1 MTMGARGIRVA
12 VAQRAARAGH
22 SRRRPRAAAMMFSLA
37 VLGLLAGCADSAPDA
52 QARREEIAEL
62 EVWMHAGSPDER
74 RIMQEQVTRFNTLQ
88 YRVRVNVV
96 ILPEESYEGQVREAA
111 LAGRLPDI
119 LDFDGPFVYDYIQ
132 RGRLIPL
139 DKLLTDN
146 SRLDLF
152 PALIEQGMYQGRIY
166 KVSTYDTGLG
176 VYARASRLREAGV
189 RMPASVDAAWSAAE
203 FKHILRQLA
212 AHDTDGAVLD
222 LGLGAKGEWYSY
234 AFLPVIQSAGG
245 DLIDRDSYRTADGR
259 LNRREAVEAMSL
271 VQSWIQQGYVDTNG
285 DQAAFL
291 QGRVAL
297 SWGDLTAF
305 HRYAQAFPGDVVLL
319 PLPDFGRG
327 ARTAQGGWG
336 WAITT
341 ACEDRRAAM
350 QFLEYLL
357 QTEQV
362 LAMAE
367 AGAGIPA
374 TRSAAAR
381 AELYRDGGPLHLF
394 VTQLEEGPASR
405 PSLAAY
411 PAISAE
417 FQRTVDEIVRGADVR
432 STLDAAVQAI
442 DRRLNGDV

>member
-1 MTMGARGIRVA
+1 MRRAPHMGVFPRH
-12 VAQRAARAGH
+12 RAG
-22 SRRRPRAAAMMFSLA
+22 AALVLA
-37 VLGLLAGCADSAPDA
+37 LTCLLVACADTAPET
-52 QARREEIAEL
+52 QARRDGAVVL
-62 EVWMHAGSPDER
+62 EVWMHAGSPAER
-74 RIMQEQVTRFNTLQ
+74 RIMQEQVTRFNTMQ

-96 ILPEESYEGQVREAA
+96 ILPEDSYERQVREAA

-119 LDFDGPFVYDYIQ
+119 LDFNGPFVYDYIQ
-132 RGRLIPL
+132 RGRLVPL
-139 DKLLTDN
+139 DKLLTDH

-152 PALIEQGMYQGRIY
+152 PAVVQQGMHQGRIY
-166 KVSTYDTGLG
+166 TVSTYDTGLG
-176 VYARASRLREAGV
+176 IYARPSRLREAGV
-189 RMPASVDAAWSAAE
+189 RIPAALDEAWSATE
-203 FKHILRQLA
+203 FKRALQRLA
-212 AHDTDGAVLD
+212 AHDADGAVLD

-245 DLIDRDSYRTADGR
+245 DLIDRESFRTAAGW
-259 LNRREAVEAMSL
+259 LNRREAVEAMSQ
-271 VQSWIQQGYVDTNG
+271 VQSWIRQGYVDPNV

-291 QGRVAL
+291 RGRVAL
-297 SWGDLTAF
+297 SWGDHTAF
-305 HRYAQAFPGDVVLL
+305 QRYEEAFPGDVVLL

-327 ARTAQGGWG
+327 ARTTQGGWG
-336 WAITT
+336 WAVTQ
-341 ACEDRRAAM
+341 ACADRRAAM

-381 AELYRDGGPLHLF
+381 AERYRDGGPLHLF
-394 VTQLEEGPASR
+394 IAQLEDGLPSR
-405 PSLAAY
+405 PGLSAY

-417 FQRTVDEIVRGADVR
+417 FQRTVDEIVHGADVR
-432 STLDAAVQAI
+432 SALDAAVQAI

>member
-1 MTMGARGIRVA
+1 
-12 VAQRAARAGH
+12 
-22 SRRRPRAAAMMFSLA
+22 
-37 VLGLLAGCADSAPDA
+37 
-52 QARREEIAEL
+52 
-62 EVWMHAGSPDER
+62 
-74 RIMQEQVTRFNTLQ
+74 MQF
-88 YRVRVNVV
+88 RVRVNVI
-96 ILPEESYEGQVREAA
+96 ILPEGSYEGQVREAA
-111 LAGRLPDI
+111 LAGSLPDI
-119 LDFDGPFVYDYIQ
+119 LDFNGPFVYDFIQ
-132 RGRLIPL
+132 RGRLVPL

-176 VYARASRLREAGV
+176 VYARASRLLEAGV
-189 RMPASVDAAWSAAE
+189 RVPASVDEAWSAEE
-203 FKHILRQLA
+203 FRSILQRLA
-212 AHDTDGAVLD
+212 AHDADGAVLD
-222 LGLGAKGEWYSY
+222 LGLGAKGEWFSY

-245 DLIDRDSYRTADGR
+245 DLIDRDSYRTAAGR
-259 LNRREAVEAMSL
+259 LNRNEAVEAMTE
-271 VQSWIQQGYVDTNG
+271 VQSWIKRGHVDANR

-297 SWGDLTAF
+297 SWGDHTAF
-305 HRYAQAFPGDVVLL
+305 HRYAQAYPGDVVLL

-341 ACEDRRAAM
+341 ACMDRRAAM

-362 LAMAE
+362 LEMAE

-394 VTQLEEGPASR
+394 VSQLENGPVSR

-432 STLDAAVQAI
+432 RSLDAAVQAI
-442 DRRLNGDV
+442 DRRLKDDV

>member
-1 MTMGARGIRVA
+1 MLPYRIVA
-12 VAQRAARAGH
+12 GLALTL
-22 SRRRPRAAAMMFSLA
+22 AAA
-37 VLGLLAGCADSAPDA
+37 GLLAACTDGSSDV
-52 QARREEIAEL
+52 QAGREEIADL
-62 EVWMHAGSPDER
+62 EVWMHTGSPGER
-74 RIMQEQVTRFNTLQ
+74 RVIQEQVTRFNNMQ

-96 ILPEESYEGQVREAA
+96 ILPEETYERQVREAA
-111 LAGRLPDI
+111 LAGNLPD
-119 LDFDGPFVYDYIQ
+119 LMDFNGPFVYDYIQ
-132 RGRLIPL
+132 RGRLVPL
-139 DKLLTDN
+139 DKLLTDH
-146 SRLDLF
+146 SRHDLF
-152 PALIEQGMYQGRIY
+152 PALVAQGMYQGRIY

-176 VYARASRLREAGV
+176 VYARPSRLREAGV
-189 RMPASVDAAWSAAE
+189 RIPASVDEAWSAEE
-203 FKHILRQLA
+203 FGRILQRLA
-212 AHDTDGAVLD
+212 ARDADGAVLD

-245 DLIDRDSYRTADGR
+245 DLIDRESYQTAAGQ
-259 LNRREAVEAMSL
+259 LNRNEAVAAMSR
-271 VQSWIQQGYVDTNG
+271 VQSWIERGYVDTKG

-297 SWGDLTAF
+297 SWGDHTVF
-305 HRYAQAFPGDVVLL
+305 QRYAQAYPGDVVLL

-341 ACEDRRAAM
+341 ACTDRRAAM

-394 VTQLEEGPASR
+394 IAQLEDGPASR

-417 FQRTVDEIVRGADVR
+417 FQRTVDDIVHGADVR
-432 STLDAAVQAI
+432 HTLDAAVQTI
-442 DRRLNGDV
+442 DRRLNGDA